1 METPLVPFELS
12 SYALVWQLQQRWFA
26 EAMEARSKGQSPVS
40 RLLLG
45 EHLPVYTFGRHANK
59 ENLTADANWLRAKGA
74 EIHQIERGGDITFH
88 GPGQLV
94 AYPMF
99 DLEAAGMGV
108 KRFIESIES
117 AIIACIAQWGISGSV
132 VSGRPGVWVGA
143 GTEQE
148 RKIAA
153 IGVYCSRH
161 YAMHGLAL
169 NVNTDLEWFKHMIP
183 CGIADRGVTSMETE
197 IGRKLPFKEVA
208 DALTAAFEQYF
219 PFTFVADT
227 PIKPTT

>member
-1 METPLVPFELS
+1 
-12 SYALVWQLQQRWFA
+12 
-26 EAMEARSKGQSPVS
+26 
-40 RLLLG
+40 
-45 EHLPVYTFGRHANK
+45 
-59 ENLTADANWLRAKGA
+59 
-74 EIHQIERGGDITFH
+74 
-88 GPGQLV
+88 
-94 AYPMF
+94 MF